1 MNLLLTSAGITNGSI
16 RSAFSKLAPK
26 DLSEC
31 VVAFIPTAANIE
43 EDKSW
48 MEKDIENFRKTG
60 IKEIVKVD
68 IENLKKEEWFLGI
81 ESADII
87 CFGGGNTYHLL
98 NWVRKSGLVYKLKE
112 LLKTRLYVGISAGS
126 IIVGPDISY
135 NGDIFPEDEKIN
147 LSDLSGLNYISFVVA
162 PHYLSLSFS
171 DTKKEN
177 MIELSRKLNYP
188 IYAID
193 DNSAV
198 AVENG
203 REEVIS
209 EGKWERFFIAN

>member
-1 MNLLLTSAGITNGSI
+1 MELLLTSAGITNESI

-48 MEKDIENFRKTG
+48 MEKDIENFRKAG
-60 IKEIVKVD
+60 AKEIIKVD
-68 IENLKKEEWFLGI
+68 IENLKKEEWFPKI

-98 NWVRKSGLVYKLKE
+98 KWVRKSGLAYELKE

-126 IIVGPDISY
+126 IITGPDISY
-135 NGDIFPEDEKIN
+135 NGDIFPEDEKVD
-147 LSDLSGLNYISFVVA
+147 LSNLSGLNYVPFVVA

-171 DTKKEN
+171 DTKREN
-177 MIELSRKLNYP
+177 IVELSKKLNYP

-198 AVENG
+198 AVENE

-209 EGKWERFFIAN
+209 EGKWERFFVAN